1 MTILMTT
8 LILGTAEPGL
18 FNTFIEKR
26 DDLKNS
32 QLSAFISQTSAKFL
46 LFSIFESLTRIHK
59 KNNISPLREW
69 LNSQRWISG
78 YDFFQHV
85 NFSLKFCDFC
95 SAEKRIQSVL

>member
-32 QLSAFISQTSAKFL
+32 QLSAFISKTS
-46 LFSIFESLTRIHK
+46 E
-59 KNNISPLREW
+59 
-69 LNSQRWISG
+69 
-78 YDFFQHV
+78 
-85 NFSLKFCDFC
+85 NFSCSLFLK
-95 SAEKRIQSVL
+95 V